1 MVRRYFNSS
10 SPFRPSPL
18 SMIFSYIILGIW
30 SLFVLFAIYWLVI
43 TAFKTPA
50 DVDNG
55 ARYLPFVDYK
65 PTLDA
70 WQYILYSNGD
80 PTFALRPYVNSIVV
94 GILSSVFALILG
106 ASTSY
111 ALTRFTYRPK

>member
-1 MVRRYFNSS
+1 MIKRYLTSNN
-10 SPFRPSPL
+10 PFRPSLP

-43 TAFKTPA
+43 TAFKSPA

-55 ARYLPFVDYK
+55 ARYIPFVDYK

-80 PTFALRPYVNSIVV
+80 PTFALRPYINSIVV
-94 GILSSVFALILG
+94 GHW
-106 ASTSY
+106 
-111 ALTRFTYRPK
+111 